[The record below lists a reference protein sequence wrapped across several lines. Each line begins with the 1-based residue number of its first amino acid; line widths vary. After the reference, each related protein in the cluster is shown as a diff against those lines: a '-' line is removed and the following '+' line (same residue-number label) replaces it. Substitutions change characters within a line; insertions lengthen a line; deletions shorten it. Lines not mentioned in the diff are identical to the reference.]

1 MTNSARAPK
10 AGFPEAVALALG
22 SCGVPVEPLA
32 CESVTELARVVAG
45 ERVQA

>member
-10 AGFPEAVALALG
+10 AGFPEAVALAQR
-22 SCGVPVEPLA
+22 SCGVPVEPVA
-32 CESVTELARVVAG
+32 FGSVTELARVVAG